1 MGLSL
6 IILLMATTSTAPLA
20 WTYATGNYSWTVA
33 VSHDGRY
40 VIAGSDDMHTYFFQ
54 ADSSQGKP
62 LWSHLAHGY
71 VRHVAISN
79 NGDRAAA
86 SDMAGY
92 VYFFRPG
99 ASASPVW
106 SFHSD
111 SAIYAIA
118 ISDDGSQLV
127 AGDQGGS
134 IFLFNT
140 NQSSAPIWQ
149 GLVPG
154 GVLAVSLW
162 QSRGAVIATSTQ
174 GGIYYYE
181 HESTP
186 SGFSWKFQESVS
198 FPQLSVND
206 DADYVVAGGSD
217 GSIHMITDEGQLAGT
232 QRVGGS
238 LSAISISNHLLQV
251 IAGSTNGNVSRF
263 DLNEGFEKLDSFDAK
278 MPVTSVAISDDGE
291 RIAVA
296 GLDGTIWTF
305 NEKFAD
311 LIWTFNTGA
320 IVHSLSMSG
329 DGQVMSATDDKGNIY
344 LFREQAP
351 VRAEEP
357 VSLVIFVPIA
367 LVLLALGY
375 IVLRR
380 RTTKT

>member
-1 MGLSL
+1 
-6 IILLMATTSTAPLA
+6 
-20 WTYATGNYSWTVA
+20 
-33 VSHDGRY
+33 
-40 VIAGSDDMHTYFFQ
+40 MHTYFFQ
-54 ADSSQGKP
+54 ADPSQGKP

-79 NGDRAAA
+79 SGDSAAA

-92 VYFFRPG
+92 VYFFQPRV
-99 ASASPVW
+99 SASPVW
-106 SFHSD
+106 SFHGG

-118 ISDDGSQLV
+118 MSDDGSQLV
-127 AGDQGGS
+127 AGDRGGS
-134 IFLFNT
+134 VFLFNT
-140 NQSSAPIWQ
+140 NQSGAPVWQ

-181 HESTP
+181 PESIP
-186 SGFSWKFQESVS
+186 SGSSWKFQESVS

-206 DADYVVAGGSD
+206 NADYIVAGGSD
-217 GSIHMITDEGQLAGT
+217 GNIHIITAEGQLVGT

-238 LSAISISNHLLQV
+238 ISAISISDQLDHV

-263 DLNEGFEKLDSFDAK
+263 DLNEGLKKLDSFAART
-278 MPVTSVAISDDGE
+278 PVTSVAISNDGE

-305 NEKFAD
+305 NDKFAD
-311 LIWTFNTGA
+311 PIWTFNTGA
-320 IVHSLSMSG
+320 IVHSLSISG
-329 DGQVMSATDDKGNIY
+329 DGQVMGATDDKGNIY
-344 LFREQAP
+344 LFSERAP
-351 VRAEEP
+351 VRTEEP
-357 VSLVIFVPIA
+357 VSLAIFVPIA
-367 LVLLALGY
+367 LVLLVLGY
-375 IVLRR
+375 FFLRR